1 MVKIQTL
8 KVEQIKQLLIEMNL
22 SSSGTKNEL
31 IQRWIDAT
39 GEEDVEVPGTNTM
52 QAQIDGFKGMLE
64 TIMHIL
70 QTNANGATDGLR
82 EEPNAQNENVIPNE
96 MPNDETSDVEAN
108 DDSVSNV
115 TQYRLINQRYSV
127 KETVE
132 TIPEFDPT
140 NDMSLT
146 AEQLVKRVNTA
157 RASYGWDEKSM
168 LLAVY
173 SKLKGVAR
181 LWLDAS
187 EVLFPNWAEL
197 STNLIEG
204 FGIKLNEAEV
214 HQKMYNGYRKPNE
227 TIMDYCFRMCALGR
241 RFDLS
246 EQATIKYTRDGL
258 RHRDLQ
264 AATAAMRFSSIKD
277 MRETFYEY
285 SRNLS
290 QNKNGGEKGEKYD
303 ALHNQKKN
311 TILSQRNN
319 AENESTYKNDPT
331 RRFRIR
337 CDIVAKKVTLLRSA
351 KNLNDVHV
359 VRTVHEFTRKTN
371 L

>member
-197 STNLIEG
+197 STNLIEE

-214 HQKMYNGYRKPNE
+214 HREMYNGYRKPNE
-227 TIMDYCFRMCALGR
+227 TIMDYCC
-241 RFDLS
+241 
-246 EQATIKYTRDGL
+246 
-258 RHRDLQ
+258 
-264 AATAAMRFSSIKD
+264 
-277 MRETFYEY
+277 
-285 SRNLS
+285 
-290 QNKNGGEKGEKYD
+290 
-303 ALHNQKKN
+303 
-311 TILSQRNN
+311 
-319 AENESTYKNDPT
+319 
-331 RRFRIR
+331 
-337 CDIVAKKVTLLRSA
+337 
-351 KNLNDVHV
+351 
-359 VRTVHEFTRKTN
+359 RT
-371 L
+371 

>member
-1 MVKIQTL
+1 M
-8 KVEQIKQLLIEMNL
+8 
-22 SSSGTKNEL
+22 
-31 IQRWIDAT
+31 
-39 GEEDVEVPGTNTM
+39 
-52 QAQIDGFKGMLE
+52 
-64 TIMHIL
+64 
-70 QTNANGATDGLR
+70 
-82 EEPNAQNENVIPNE
+82 
-96 MPNDETSDVEAN
+96 
-108 DDSVSNV
+108 
-115 TQYRLINQRYSV
+115 
-127 KETVE
+127 
-132 TIPEFDPT
+132 
-140 NDMSLT
+140 
-146 AEQLVKRVNTA
+146 A
-157 RASYGWDEKSM
+157 R
-168 LLAVY
+168 
-173 SKLKGVAR
+173 R
-181 LWLDAS
+181 F

-264 AATAAMRFSSIKD
+264 AATATMRFSSTKD
-277 MRETFYEY
+277 MRKTFYEY